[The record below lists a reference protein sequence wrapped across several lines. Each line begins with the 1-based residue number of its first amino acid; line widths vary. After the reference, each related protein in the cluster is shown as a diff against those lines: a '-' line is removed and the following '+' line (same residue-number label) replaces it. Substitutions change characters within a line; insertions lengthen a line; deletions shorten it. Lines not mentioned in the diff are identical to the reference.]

1 MKQIWKITAGLA
13 VTIMLAMPAVAEPL
27 VCRPFQQATCDVESP
42 CEETETPIYLIVDQ
56 EAGTYQRCDTD
67 GCDKYLAEFKDSG
80 SFFTNI
86 VFAPGTLAKL
96 FNGGQFY
103 TEVVTLG
110 LETIVSHGAC
120 NSTGEFAD

>member
-1 MKQIWKITAGLA
+1 MKQIWKIAAGLA
-13 VTIMLAMPAVAEPL
+13 VTAMLTMPAAAAQL
-27 VCRPFQQATCDVESP
+27 ICKPFQQATCDVQSP
-42 CEETETPIYLIVDQ
+42 CEETKTPIYLIVDQ

-96 FNGGQFY
+96 FNRGQFY

-120 NSTGEFAD
+120 NRADEFAD